1 MSSPFPANPNS
12 RRGRTPVTA
21 ANATAM
27 AATMAA
33 AMTLIA
39 VTAGRPTR
47 AAAAEQTFDCVI
59 DAAETA
65 KLGSPVSGI
74 LAKVLVE
81 RGDYVTRDQ
90 PVAQLQ
96 STIEAA
102 TVAYD
107 RLKASSTA
115 AVDAQKERVNLANA
129 QLKRSNERQ
138 YISENDMDVS
148 RATAAVAQADLRKEE
163 DTRKLTQFELAKD
176 EATLDQRT
184 IRSPMDGIIT
194 EKKLSA
200 GEFINQEG
208 YVVTVARLDPLHVET
223 YLPVSTYGH
232 VAVGTSGAVY
242 PNPPIGGKYSAA
254 VTIVDRV
261 FDPSSGTYGVRLDL
275 PNPERK
281 LPGGQRCKVG
291 FDLPAEQK
299 SQNE

>member
-12 RRGRTPVTA
+12 RGARTPLTGAV
-21 ANATAM
+21 ATAI
-27 AATMAA
+27 A
-33 AMTLIA
+33 LIA
-39 VTAGRPTR
+39 VTAVSPTS

-59 DAAETA
+59 DPAETA
-65 KLGSPVSGI
+65 KLGSPISGI

-81 RGDYVTRDQ
+81 RGDHVTRDQ

-96 STIEAA
+96 STVEAA

-115 AVDAQKERVNLANA
+115 SVDAAREKSNLANA

-138 YISENDMDVS
+138 YISDNDMDIS
-148 RATAAVAQADLRKEE
+148 RATAAVGQQDLRKEQE
-163 DTRKLTQFELAKD
+163 AQKLTQLDLAKD
-176 EATLDQRT
+176 EAILEQRT

-208 YVVTVARLDPLHVET
+208 YVVVVARLDPLHVET
-223 YLPVSTYGH
+223 YLPVATYGH
-232 VAVGTSGAVY
+232 VAVGTPGTVY

-275 PNPERK
+275 PNPGRK

-291 FDLPAEQK
+291 FDLPAENK
-299 SQNE
+299 SQSE

>member
-1 MSSPFPANPNS
+1 MSSPFPENPNS
-12 RRGRTPVTA
+12 RRVRTPL
-21 ANATAM
+21 
-27 AATMAA
+27 AA
-33 AMTLIA
+33 AAVTLIA
-39 VTAGRPTR
+39 AAAVWPTM

-59 DAAETA
+59 DPAETA

-90 PVAQLQ
+90 PVAELQ
-96 STIEAA
+96 STVEAA
-102 TVAYD
+102 AVAYD
-107 RLKASSTA
+107 RFKSSSTA
-115 AVDAQKERVNLANA
+115 AVEAQKARVDLAKAKLDRGN
-129 QLKRSNERQ
+129 QLLVNK
-138 YISENDMDVS
+138 YISEEDIDER
-148 RATAAVAQADLRKEE
+148 RAQVAVAQQDMRKEQE
-163 DTRKLTQFELAKD
+163 TQKLTQLELAKEEAILD
-176 EATLDQRT
+176 ERT
-184 IRSPMDGIIT
+184 IRSPMDGTIT

-223 YLPVSTYGH
+223 YLPVSTFGH
-232 VAVGTSGAVY
+232 VAVGTPGAVY
-242 PNPPIGGKYSAA
+242 PNAPIGGKYAAA

-291 FDLPAEQK
+291 FDLPAERK
-299 SQNE
+299 SPDE